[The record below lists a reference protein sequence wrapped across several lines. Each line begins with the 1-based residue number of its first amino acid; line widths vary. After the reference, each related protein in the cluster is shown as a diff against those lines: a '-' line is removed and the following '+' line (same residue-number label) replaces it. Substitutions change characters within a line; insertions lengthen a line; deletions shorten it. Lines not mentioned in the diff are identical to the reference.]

1 MSGRLVNALNA
12 STKVAEAFS
21 DAATLRHML
30 RFEAELAH
38 AAARGGLI
46 PKRHAVTIG
55 SACDASL
62 YDATALVP
70 VARRSLTL
78 TVAVVKALTVEVR
91 RRDEEAA
98 AYVHWGATSQDV
110 LDTAMVLQL
119 REAVPPLIEGLRGI
133 VAGFAKLARKHRATP
148 MMGRTLMQPA
158 TPLAF
163 GQKVAGWAFDID
175 HATRRL
181 EASFAETQILQ
192 FGGASGSL
200 SALGSKAEPVMK
212 ALAKQLDL
220 ALPPAPWFAQ
230 RARVA
235 GFAQDAA
242 LVTGALGKAA
252 KDIALMMQYELQE
265 VAEPSGPGR
274 GSSST
279 MPHKRNPVG
288 AGLALVAA
296 ARTAQLAATIVGAMP
311 QENERALGGWQAEW
325 PSLAGLLEAL
335 GSAVEGIAEVAPDLT
350 VFPDRMQANLD
361 ATNGAV
367 LAERATFLLAEKMGK
382 DKAGVL
388 VEKAL
393 SKGGSFVKALGQLE
407 AELTDETAMLGHSP
421 IFTDRL
427 LAGLRPISSVGKQSA
442 GSGRESPA
450 GRRRPASR

>member
-12 STKVAEAFS
+12 SSKAFDAFS
-21 DAATLRHML
+21 DEATLRHML
-30 RFEAELAH
+30 RFEAQLAH
-38 AAARGGLI
+38 AVAGAGLI
-46 PKRHAVTIG
+46 PRKHAATIAE
-55 SACDASL
+55 ACVPAL
-62 YDATALVP
+62 YDPSALVP
-70 VARRSLTL
+70 VARRNMTL
-78 TVAVVKALTVEVR
+78 TVAVVRALTAEVR
-91 RRDEEAA
+91 KRDPQAA

-119 REAVPPLIEGLRGI
+119 GDAVPPLIEDLRGI
-133 VAGFAKLARKHRATP
+133 VVAFARLARKHRATP

-163 GQKVAGWAFDID
+163 GQKVAGWASDID
-175 HATRRL
+175 RATRRL
-181 EASFAETQILQ
+181 EASFVETQILQ

-200 SALGSKAEPVMK
+200 SALGRKAEPVMK
-212 ALAKQLDL
+212 SLARGLGL

-230 RARVA
+230 RVRVA
-235 GFAQDAA
+235 AFAQDVA
-242 LVTGALGKAA
+242 LVAGSLGKAA

-265 VAEPSGPGR
+265 VAEPSGAGR

-288 AGLALVAA
+288 AGLALTAA

-325 PSLAGLLEAL
+325 PSLAGLIEAL

-350 VFPDRMQANLD
+350 VYADRMRANLD

-382 DKAGVL
+382 EKAGAV

-393 SKGGSFVKALGQLE
+393 SRGGSFVEALGQLQV
-407 AELTDETAMLGHSP
+407 ELSDEKAMLGYSP
-421 IFTDRL
+421 KFVDRL
-427 LAGLRPISSVGKQSA
+427 LADLKRASVRPVPGRSGK
-442 GSGRESPA
+442 R
-450 GRRRPASR
+450 